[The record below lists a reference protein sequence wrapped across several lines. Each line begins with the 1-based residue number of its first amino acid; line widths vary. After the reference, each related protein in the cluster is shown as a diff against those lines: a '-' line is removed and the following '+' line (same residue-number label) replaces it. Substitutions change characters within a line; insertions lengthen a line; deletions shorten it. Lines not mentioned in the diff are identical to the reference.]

1 MLLLLGVLVRHLQR
15 FTLGT
20 CHAWAHVPAESI
32 LVCASNNLLQAR
44 AAEGLSNPNPKPN
57 LNHSLLQWAPLLP
70 VGKLQQANCY
80 GLATGGP
87 ARWYLYLQ
95 VGAAEGLSYLSGV
108 ALSGRALTWRDVRA
122 PSMST

>member
-44 AAEGLSNPNPKPN
+44 AAEGLSNPNPNPN
-57 LNHSLLQWAPLLP
+57 LKPSLLRWAPLLP
-70 VGKLQQANCY
+70 VVGKLQQANCTVSPPDAQLVGICICRWAPPRASRTY
-80 GLATGGP
+80 RASRSLA
-87 ARWYLYLQ
+87 AR
-95 VGAAEGLSYLSGV
+95 
-108 ALSGRALTWRDVRA
+108 
-122 PSMST
+122 

>member
-44 AAEGLSNPNPKPN
+44 AADRLSNPNPNPN
-57 LNHSLLQWAPLLP
+57 LNRNSDPYPNSDPNQVAASSAP
-70 VGKLQQANCY
+70 QRC
-80 GLATGGP
+80 
-87 ARWYLYLQ
+87 
-95 VGAAEGLSYLSGV
+95 
-108 ALSGRALTWRDVRA
+108 
-122 PSMST
+122 ST

>member
-44 AAEGLSNPNPKPN
+44 AAEGLSNPNPNPN
-57 LNHSLLQWAPLLP
+57 LNPSLLQWAPLLS
-70 VGKLQQANCY
+70 VGKLQPRHRRPSSLVSVSA
-80 GLATGGP
+80 GGRRRGP
-87 ARWYLYLQ
+87 VVPIGR
-95 VGAAEGLSYLSGV
+95 
-108 ALSGRALTWRDVRA
+108 RALWPRADVARRE
-122 PSMST
+122 ST

>member
-44 AAEGLSNPNPKPN
+44 AAERLSNPNPNPNPN
-57 LNHSLLQWAPLLP
+57 LNPSLLRWAPLLP
-70 VGKLQQANCY
+70 VGKLQQALCSVSPPEAQLVGICICRWAPPRASPTY
-80 GLATGGP
+80 RASRSLA
-87 ARWYLYLQ
+87 AH
-95 VGAAEGLSYLSGV
+95 
-108 ALSGRALTWRDVRA
+108 
-122 PSMST
+122 

>member
-44 AAEGLSNPNPKPN
+44 AAEGLSNPNLIP
-57 LNHSLLQWAPLLP
+57 SLLQWAPLLP

-108 ALSGRALTWRDVRA
+108 ALSSRALTWRDVRA
-122 PSMST
+122 PSMSIV